1 MRKLLNSVQSFCRD
15 EEGAALVEY
24 AVLLGVMLGVTILVI
39 TTLGTNIST
48 KFQAANDAL
57 VPPAAP

>member
-1 MRKLLNSVQSFCRD
+1 MRKLLNTVQAFCKD

-39 TTLGTNIST
+39 TTLGTSISG
-48 KFQAANDAL
+48 KFQAANDAIN
-57 VPPAAP
+57 P

>member
-1 MRKLLNSVQSFCRD
+1 MRKLLNTVQAFCRD

-39 TTLGTNIST
+39 TTLGTNVST
-48 KFQAANDAL
+48 KFQAANTAL
-57 VPPAAP
+57 NP

>member
-1 MRKLLNSVQSFCRD
+1 MRKLLNAVQDFCRD

-39 TTLGTNIST
+39 TTLGTSISG
-48 KFQAANDAL
+48 KFQSANDAIN
-57 VPPAAP
+57 P

>member
-1 MRKLLNSVQSFCRD
+1 MRKLLNTVQAFCRD

-39 TTLGTNIST
+39 TTLGTSISG
-48 KFQAANDAL
+48 KFAAANTAIN
-57 VPPAAP
+57 P

>member
-1 MRKLLNSVQSFCRD
+1 MRKLLNAVQGFCRD

-39 TTLGTNIST
+39 TTLGTSISG
-48 KFQAANDAL
+48 KFQAANDAIN
-57 VPPAAP
+57 P

>member
-1 MRKLLNSVQSFCRD
+1 MGKLLNTVQSFCKD

-24 AVLLGVMLGVTILVI
+24 AVLLGVLLAVTITVI

-48 KFQAANDAL
+48 KFQAANTAL
-57 VPPAAP
+57 NP

>member
-1 MRKLLNSVQSFCRD
+1 MRKLLNAVQGFCRD

-24 AVLLGVMLGVTILVI
+24 AVLLGVLLGVTILVV
-39 TTLGTNIST
+39 TTLGTNVSN

-57 VPPAAP
+57 NP